1 MSKRKYFRDKMI
13 QKLTAQVDQCLKQLK
28 QADQKVFK
36 YDNNEEEFMPFVSSL
51 NINKFIELETVP
63 DSIINLD
70 EKFSRKF

>member
-1 MSKRKYFRDKMI
+1 
-13 QKLTAQVDQCLKQLK
+13 
-28 QADQKVFK
+28 
-36 YDNNEEEFMPFVSSL
+36 MPFVSSL